1 MNSEE
6 IKEAIKSAKEV
17 NAQLKNSP
25 EMAKEFLISAGI
37 IYSKGNFTKHYK
49 TLSTVIDRA

>member
-37 IYSKGNFTKHYK
+37 IDSKGNFTKHYK
-49 TLSTVIDRA
+49 TLCTVIDRA